1 MEKAVLRKSEINQV
15 RGKDIQ
21 ASPTDILVKAIKNL
35 TYDDSLGIVTER
47 LLKRIQLNDTLD
59 SWEFETSDNMEVY
72 LRRCQANAYLDIKQE
87 QTKQNELKNDLASE
101 LPEITVS
108 TNHLKEYR
116 NHLKSKAD
124 KRLFYLYFE
133 KGLTLRELVPKFNA
147 SYPTIQRRL
156 LAMSKTLAEVEFSQ
170 SLRQPQSLWTAMIQ
184 GKMYEKKKPKQIP
197 TTNLSP
203 LRRYRRN
210 QDPEELKTFK
220 ADSERIRVWHGKRT
234 TAGLSSYIGPYQEE
248 KAEKGLGSMFSL
260 WQGILPV
267 KPPNFKT
274 SIQEFVL
281 CLNIFPTKANNQ
293 PETRSKLEKQL
304 PIKNNGHIGYHKA
317 WGTAYLRHYGLRPWE
332 VSPDSYYNG
341 LLPAS

>member
-72 LRRCQANAYLDIKQE
+72 LRRCQSNAYLDIRQE
-87 QTKQNELKNDLASE
+87 EQRQQAVKDEIQDG
-101 LPEITVS
+101 LPEEVTIS
-108 TNHLKEYR
+108 ESHLKEYR
-116 NHLKSKAD
+116 DHLKSKAD
-124 KRLFYLYFE
+124 KKLFYLYFE
-133 KGLTLRELVPKFNA
+133 KGLTVREIAPKFKT

-220 ADSERIRVWHGKRT
+220 VDSERVRVWHVKKYKTIKVNGKEIKIPLYR
-234 TAGLSSYIGPYQEE
+234 AQDGLSSYIGVYARGE
-248 KAEKGLGSMFSL
+248 KRQNFCL
-260 WQGILPV
+260 WQGQFPV
-267 KPPNFKT
+267 KPTVKGEFKADT
-274 SIQEFVL
+274 IDNRL
-281 CLNIFPTKANNQ
+281 
-293 PETRSKLEKQL
+293 KLEKQS
-304 PIKNNGHIGYHKA
+304 PQKDNSHIGYHKA
-317 WGTAYLRHYGLRPWE
+317 WNTAYLRHYDLKPWE